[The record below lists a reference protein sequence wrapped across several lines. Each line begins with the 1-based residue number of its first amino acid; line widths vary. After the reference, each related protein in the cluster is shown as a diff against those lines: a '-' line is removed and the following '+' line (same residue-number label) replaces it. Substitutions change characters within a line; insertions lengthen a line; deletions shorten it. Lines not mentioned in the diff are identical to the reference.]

1 MTSNAAKTQWHYL
14 EKRPHSWRQQ
24 LCLQGR
30 RLKAYE
36 DSQAQLL
43 VKLLTAA
50 SYDVLTINEIGL
62 TGCTDDVLLDQ
73 GNPSHS
79 GILE

>member
-1 MTSNAAKTQWHYL
+1 MRTRKPNFWLSYL
-14 EKRPHSWRQQ
+14 RP
-24 LCLQGR
+24 
-30 RLKAYE
+30 
-36 DSQAQLL
+36 
-43 VKLLTAA
+43 A

-79 GILE
+79 GY